1 MGRHLLNGKAQTGGP
16 AAKALRADAQLVD
29 GGKQLLLQLCV
40 IGVGFGT
47 SSGRSRAFF
56 ARYATLS
63 KLPPTPMPSTMGGQ
77 GLEPASFT
85 VSSTNF

>member
-1 MGRHLLNGKAQTGGP
+1 MGGHLLNGKAQAGGL
-16 AAKALRADAQLVD
+16 AAKALGPDAQLVD
-29 GGKQLLLQLCV
+29 GRQQLLLQCRV
-40 IGVGFGT
+40 IGVRVGDIQRAEEGFL
-47 SSGRSRAFF
+47 

-77 GLEPASFT
+77 GLEPACCT

>member
-40 IGVGFGT
+40 IGVRVWHIQRT
-47 SSGRSRAFF
+47 QQAFF